1 MRIMLAVKR
10 NWVTSLYGG
19 KNVII
24 SRSHRSSS
32 HKFARATGNI
42 CFKIRTEQIS
52 PTSPVQIF
60 RHIKLRTGCEISST
74 EHNSD
79 ERFWRQSEAE
89 PYLGLPRLYPE
100 GRQRVRLGQSLPLAV
115 LVEAGVEAGRR
126 RGHHVDSIWSSSNT
140 ENLDT
145 VPEVPGSRRL
155 LEHSL
160 QSAVKWIYPTLNLNI
175 FQNWNIFYLLV
186 VERVGGLPEW
196 HPGCSVHCSRPRV
209 LQRGEF

>member
-1 MRIMLAVKR
+1 MPYKFSVIS
-10 NWVTSLYGG
+10 NWGRDVRY
-19 KNVII
+19 
-24 SRSHRSSS
+24 
-32 HKFARATGNI
+32 
-42 CFKIRTEQIS
+42 
-52 PTSPVQIF
+52 PVQ
-60 RHIKLRTGCEISST
+60 RDSDVNLRLRAIWGWEQFEAESNLRLRAIWGCEK
-74 EHNSD
+74 
-79 ERFWRQSEAE
+79 SEAE

-100 GRQRVRLGQSLPLAV
+100 GRQRVRLGQPLPLAV
-115 LVEAGVEAGRR
+115 LVEARVEAGRR

-175 FQNWNIFYLLV
+175 FQNWNIFYLLM